1 MPLMTPLL
9 QARDP
14 LIKAVRQAGQAI
26 LKQLPFPEPAKLEL
40 MKIDKRHMGA
50 VFSDDSVHM
59 LMVILTLFD
68 DNDSEKLVRMVHE
81 VALNMLWGYLQNNSN
96 KPEDDR
102 NIVLK
107 TVKDLP
113 YISRMKKKVVAEIG
127 IQPCAMCHVPCAVCT
142 ADFCFCCAGIQ
153 YG

>member
-1 MPLMTPLL
+1 ML

-14 LIKAVRQAGQAI
+14 SIKAVRQAGKTI
-26 LKQLPFPEPAKLEL
+26 LKQLPFSEEAKLEL
-40 MKIDKRHMGA
+40 MKIDERHMGS

-68 DNDSEKLVRMVHE
+68 DNDVEKSVRMVHE
-81 VALNMLWGYLQNNSN
+81 VALNMLWGYLQNHSN
-96 KPEDDR
+96 QPDHDL

-113 YISRMKKKVVAEIG
+113 YISRMKIKVQMELG
-127 IQPCAMCHVPCAVCT
+127 IQP
-142 ADFCFCCAGIQ
+142 
-153 YG
+153 

>member
-1 MPLMTPLL
+1 MTPVL

-14 LIKAVRQAGQAI
+14 SIKAVRQAGKAI
-26 LKQLPFPEPAKLEL
+26 LKQLPFPETAKLEL
-40 MKIDKRHMGA
+40 MKIDERHQGS

-68 DNDSEKLVRMVHE
+68 DNDSDKSVRMVHE

-96 KPEDDR
+96 QPEHDR

-113 YISRMKKKVVAEIG
+113 YISRMKKKVIADIG
-127 IQPCAMCHVPCAVCT
+127 IQP
-142 ADFCFCCAGIQ
+142 
-153 YG
+153 

>member
-1 MPLMTPLL
+1 MTPLL

-14 LIKAVRQAGQAI
+14 SIKAVRQAGKAI

-40 MKIDKRHMGA
+40 MKIDERHQGS

-68 DNDSEKLVRMVHE
+68 DNDSDKSVRMVHE

-96 KPEDDR
+96 QPKYDR
-102 NIVLK
+102 NVVLK

-113 YISRMKKKVVAEIG
+113 YISRMKKKVIADIG
-127 IQPCAMCHVPCAVCT
+127 IQP
-142 ADFCFCCAGIQ
+142 
-153 YG
+153 